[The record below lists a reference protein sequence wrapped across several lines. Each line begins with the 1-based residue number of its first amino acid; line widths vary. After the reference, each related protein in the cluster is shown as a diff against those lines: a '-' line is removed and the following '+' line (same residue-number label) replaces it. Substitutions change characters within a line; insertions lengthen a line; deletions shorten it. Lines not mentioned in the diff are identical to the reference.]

1 MPPKRRFP
9 RRAKMSKRNYII
21 PIFVPHT
28 GCPNDCIFCNQRKIT
43 GKSTDLTAG
52 EIVERIESYLET
64 LPGENRTL
72 EIAFF
77 GGSFTGIDMD
87 IQREF
92 LDVAYSY
99 KQRGIVDKIRL
110 STRPDYIDVERLE
123 LLKSRGVD
131 IIELGVQSMDSE
143 VLEKSY
149 RGHTREHVV
158 EAAKLIAEYGFTL
171 GLQMMVGL
179 PGDSFEKSIETARE
193 IIALKPQIARIYPT
207 LVIVET
213 ELENEYRNGNYS
225 ALSLEEAVYRSKYIL
240 YLLESSGIQVIRVG
254 LQPSDNI
261 SEGGDIVA
269 GPFHPAFRQLVEGE
283 MYYDIVDN
291 YLSGKEQTEG
301 LELVISADA
310 SKISEIAG
318 QGGVNKKR
326 LIKKYGLGKISI
338 SPASLGKDRLEL
350 DLGGESFILD
360 RSAVLDIIYREK
372 LDREV

>member
-1 MPPKRRFP
+1 
-9 RRAKMSKRNYII
+9 MSKRNYII

-64 LPGENRTL
+64 LPTENRTL

-149 RGHTREHVV
+149 RGHTREDVV
-158 EAAKLIAEYGFTL
+158 EASKLIADYGFTL

-179 PGDSFEKSIETARE
+179 PGDSFEKSIETAIE

-207 LVIVET
+207 LVIAET
-213 ELENEYRNGNYS
+213 ELENEYRRGNYS
-225 ALSLEEAVYRSKYIL
+225 ALSLEEAVYRSKYLL
-240 YLLESSGIQVIRVG
+240 YMLENAGIQVIRVG
-254 LQPSDNI
+254 LQPSENI

-283 MYYDIVDN
+283 IYYDIVDD

-301 LELVISADA
+301 LELGISVDA

-326 LIKKYGLGKISI
+326 LIQKYRLRKISI
-338 SPASLGKDRLEL
+338 SPMVLGKDRIEL
-350 DLGGESFILD
+350 DLGGESCILD
-360 RSAVLDIIYREK
+360 RRAVLDSIYPKK

>member
-1 MPPKRRFP
+1 MNK
-9 RRAKMSKRNYII
+9 KNYII

-43 GKSTDLTAG
+43 GKSTDLTTE

-123 LLKSRGVD
+123 LLKSMGVD

-179 PGDSFEKSIETARE
+179 PGDSFEKSIDTARE

-225 ALSLEEAVYRSKYIL
+225 ALSLEDAVYRSKYIL
-240 YLLESSGIQVIRVG
+240 YLLESAGIQVIRVG

-283 MYYDIVDN
+283 IYYDIVDS
-291 YLSGKEQTEG
+291 YLSGKEQIEG
-301 LELVISADA
+301 LELAIWADA

-318 QGGVNKKR
+318 QGGINKKR
-326 LIKKYGLGKISI
+326 LIQKYKLGKIKI
-338 SPASLGKDRLEL
+338 APASLGKDRIEL
-350 DLGGESFILD
+350 DLSGDVCILD
-360 RSAVLDIIYREK
+360 RRAVLDIIYREK

>member
-1 MPPKRRFP
+1 
-9 RRAKMSKRNYII
+9 MSKRNYII

-43 GKSTDLTAG
+43 GKSTDLTAV

-64 LPGENRTL
+64 LPSENRTL

-77 GGSFTGIDMD
+77 GGSFTGIDLG

-131 IIELGVQSMDSE
+131 IVELGVQSMDSE

-158 EAAKLIAEYGFTL
+158 EASKLIAEYGFTL

-179 PGDSFEKSIETARE
+179 PGDSFGKSIETARE

-225 ALSLEEAVYRSKYIL
+225 ALSLEEAVYRSKYLL
-240 YLLESSGIQVIRVG
+240 YMLERAGIQVIRVG

-291 YLSGKEQTEG
+291 YLSGKDKTEG
-301 LELVISADA
+301 LELSISADA

-326 LIKKYGLGKISI
+326 LTEKYGLRKISI
-338 SPASLGKDRLEL
+338 SPSGLGKDHLEL
-350 DLGGESFILD
+350 DLGGESCVLD
-360 RSAVLDIIYREK
+360 RRAVLDGIYPKK